1 MDSLFDWMFGIMN
14 NDYSKADKVGRDVI
28 GDYTIDTCDTVDQ
41 GYETAMWK
49 DNGDIIIVERYPNKM
64 RAEVGHSKWCEFAK
78 TNPKFVYSVQLDEF
92 VNF

>member
-1 MDSLFDWMFGIMN
+1 MDSLFDLMFGIMN

-64 RAEVGHSKWCEFAK
+64 RAEIGHSKWCEFAK
-78 TNPKFVYSVQLDEF
+78 TNPKFVYSVQVDEY

>member
-1 MDSLFDWMFGIMN
+1 MDSLFDLLFGIMN
-14 NDYSKADKVGRDVI
+14 NDYSKADKVGNDVI
-28 GDYTIDTCDTVDQ
+28 GDYTIDTSDTVDQ

-49 DNGDIIIVERYPNKM
+49 GDGDIIIVERYPNKM

-78 TNPKFVYSVQLDEF
+78 TNPKFVYSVQLNEF

>member
-1 MDSLFDWMFGIMN
+1 MDSLFDLMFGIMN
-14 NDYSKADKVGRDVI
+14 NDYSKADKVGNDVI
-28 GDYTIDTCDTVDQ
+28 GNYTIDTCDTVDQ

-49 DNGDIIIVERYPNKM
+49 DDGDIIIVERYPNKM

>member
-1 MDSLFDWMFGIMN
+1 MDSLFDLMFGIMN
-14 NDYSKADKVGRDVI
+14 NDYSKADKVGNEVI

-49 DNGDIIIVERYPNKM
+49 DDGDIIIVERYPNKM
-64 RAEVGHSKWCEFAK
+64 RAEVGHAKWCEFAK
-78 TNPKFVYSVQLDEF
+78 TKPKFVYSVQLDEF

>member
-1 MDSLFDWMFGIMN
+1 MDSLFDLMFGIMN
-14 NDYSKADKVGRDVI
+14 NDYSKADKVGHDVI

-41 GYETAMWK
+41 GYETAIWK
-49 DNGDIIIVERYPNKM
+49 GDGDIIIVERYPNKM

>member
-1 MDSLFDWMFGIMN
+1 MDSLFDLMFGIMN
-14 NDYSKADKVGRDVI
+14 NDYSKADKAGHDTV

-49 DNGDIIIVERYPNKM
+49 GDGDIIIVERYPDKK
-64 RAEVGHSKWCEFAK
+64 RAEAGHTKWCEFAK
-78 TNPKFVYSVQLDEF
+78 TNPEHVYSVQMDEH

>member
-1 MDSLFDWMFGIMN
+1 MDSLFDLMFGIMN
-14 NDYSKADKVGRDVI
+14 NDYSKADKVGRDGI

-49 DNGDIIIVERYPNKM
+49 DDGDIIIVERYPNKM
-64 RAEVGHSKWCEFAK
+64 RAEIGHSKWCEFAK

>member
-1 MDSLFDWMFGIMN
+1 MDSLFDLLFGIMN
-14 NDYSKADKVGRDVI
+14 NDYSKADKVGNDVI

-49 DNGDIIIVERYPNKM
+49 GEADIIIVERYPNKM

>member
-1 MDSLFDWMFGIMN
+1 MDSLFDLMFGIMN
-14 NDYSKADKVGRDVI
+14 NDYSKADKVGNDII
-28 GDYTIDTCDTVDQ
+28 GDYTIDTCDTMDQ

-49 DNGDIIIVERYPNKM
+49 NDGDIIIVERYPNKM
-64 RAEVGHSKWCEFAK
+64 RAEIGHSKWCEFAK

>member
-1 MDSLFDWMFGIMN
+1 MDSLFDLMFGIIN
-14 NDYSKADKVGRDVI
+14 NDYSKADKVGNNII

-49 DNGDIIIVERYPNKM
+49 DDGDIIIVERYPNKM
-64 RAEVGHSKWCEFAK
+64 RAEIGHSKWCEFAK
-78 TNPKFVYSVQLDEF
+78 TNPKFVYSVQLDEY

>member
-1 MDSLFDWMFGIMN
+1 MDSLFDLLFGIMN
-14 NDYSKADKVGRDVI
+14 NDYSKADKVGNDVI
-28 GDYTIDTCDTVDQ
+28 GDYTIDTSDTVDQ

-49 DNGDIIIVERYPNKM
+49 DDGDIIIVERYPNKM

>member
-1 MDSLFDWMFGIMN
+1 MDSLFDLLFGIMN
-14 NDYSKADKVGRDVI
+14 NDYSKADKVGHDVI

-41 GYETAMWK
+41 GYETAIWK
-49 DNGDIIIVERYPNKM
+49 DDGDIIIVERYPNKM
-64 RAEVGHSKWCEFAK
+64 RAEVGHSKWCEFTK

>member
-1 MDSLFDWMFGIMN
+1 MDSLFDLMFGIMN
-14 NDYSKADKVGRDVI
+14 NDYSKADKVGHDVI

-64 RAEVGHSKWCEFAK
+64 RAEIGHSKWCEFAK
-78 TNPKFVYSVQLDEF
+78 TNPKFVYSVQLDEY

>member
-1 MDSLFDWMFGIMN
+1 MDSLFDLMFGIMN
-14 NDYSKADKVGRDVI
+14 NDYSKADKVGHDII
-28 GDYTIDTCDTVDQ
+28 GNYTIDTSDTVDQ

-49 DNGDIIIVERYPNKM
+49 DDGDIIIVERYPNKM
-64 RAEVGHSKWCEFAK
+64 RAEIGHSKWCEFAK

>member
-1 MDSLFDWMFGIMN
+1 MDSLLDLMFGIMN
-14 NDYSKADKVGRDVI
+14 NDYSKADKVGHDVI

-49 DNGDIIIVERYPNKM
+49 DDGDIIIVERYPNKM
-64 RAEVGHSKWCEFAK
+64 RAEIGHSKWCEFAK
-78 TNPKFVYSVQLDEF
+78 TNPKFVYSVQLDEY

>member
-1 MDSLFDWMFGIMN
+1 MDSLFDLMFGIMN
-14 NDYSKADKVGRDVI
+14 NDYSKADKVGNDII
-28 GDYTIDTCDTVDQ
+28 GNYTIDTCDTIDQ

-49 DNGDIIIVERYPNKM
+49 DDGDIIIVERYPNKM
-64 RAEVGHSKWCEFAK
+64 RAEIGHSKWCEFAK

>member
-1 MDSLFDWMFGIMN
+1 MDSLFDLMFGIMN

-41 GYETAMWK
+41 GYETAIWK
-49 DNGDIIIVERYPNKM
+49 DDGDIIIVERYPNKM
-64 RAEVGHSKWCEFAK
+64 RAGVGHSKWCEFAK
-78 TNPKFVYSVQLDEF
+78 TNPKFVYSVQLNEF

>member
-1 MDSLFDWMFGIMN
+1 MDSLFDLMFGIMN
-14 NDYSKADKVGRDVI
+14 NDYSKADKVGNDII
-28 GDYTIDTCDTVDQ
+28 GNYTIDTCDTVDQ

-49 DNGDIIIVERYPNKM
+49 DDGDIIIVERYPNKM
-64 RAEVGHSKWCEFAK
+64 RAEIGHSKWCEFAK

>member
-1 MDSLFDWMFGIMN
+1 MDSLFDLMFGIMN
-14 NDYSKADKVGRDVI
+14 NDYSKADKVGNDII
-28 GDYTIDTCDTVDQ
+28 GNYTIDTCDTVDQ

>member
-1 MDSLFDWMFGIMN
+1 MDSLFDLMFGIMN
-14 NDYSKADKVGRDVI
+14 NDYSKADKVGHDVI

-49 DNGDIIIVERYPNKM
+49 DDGDIIIVERYPNKM
-64 RAEVGHSKWCEFAK
+64 RAEIGHSKWCEFAK
-78 TNPKFVYSVQLDEF
+78 TNPKFVYSVQVDEY

>member
-1 MDSLFDWMFGIMN
+1 MDSLFDLMFGIMN
-14 NDYSKADKVGRDVI
+14 NDYSKADKVGHDVI

-49 DNGDIIIVERYPNKM
+49 GDGDIIIVERYPNKM
-64 RAEVGHSKWCEFAK
+64 RAEIGHSKWCEFAK
-78 TNPKFVYSVQLDEF
+78 TNPKFVYSVQLDEY

>member
-1 MDSLFDWMFGIMN
+1 MDSLFDLPFGIIN
-14 NDYSKADKVGRDVI
+14 NDYSMADKVGNDVI

-49 DNGDIIIVERYPNKM
+49 DDGDIIIVERYPNKM
-64 RAEVGHSKWCEFAK
+64 RAEVGHSQWCEFAK

>member
-1 MDSLFDWMFGIMN
+1 MDSLFDLLFGIMN

-28 GDYTIDTCDTVDQ
+28 GDYTIDTCDTMDQ

-49 DNGDIIIVERYPNKM
+49 DDGDIIIVERYPNKM

>member
-1 MDSLFDWMFGIMN
+1 MDSLFDLMFGIMN
-14 NDYSKADKVGRDVI
+14 NDYSKADKVGNDII

-41 GYETAMWK
+41 GYETAIWK
-49 DNGDIIIVERYPNKM
+49 GDGDIIIVERYPNKM

>member
-1 MDSLFDWMFGIMN
+1 MDSLFDLMFGIMN
-14 NDYSKADKVGRDVI
+14 NDYSKADKVGNDII

-64 RAEVGHSKWCEFAK
+64 RAKVGHSKWCEFVK
-78 TNPKFVYSVQLDEF
+78 TNPKFVYSVQLDEY

>member
-1 MDSLFDWMFGIMN
+1 MDSLFNLMFGIMN
-14 NDYSKADKVGRDVI
+14 NDYSKADKVGNDII

-49 DNGDIIIVERYPNKM
+49 DDGDIIIVERYPNKM
-64 RAEVGHSKWCEFAK
+64 RAEIGHSKWCEFAK
-78 TNPKFVYSVQLDEF
+78 TNPKFVYSVQLDKF

>member
-1 MDSLFDWMFGIMN
+1 MDSLFDLMFGIMN
-14 NDYSKADKVGRDVI
+14 NDYSKADKVGNDVI

-78 TNPKFVYSVQLDEF
+78 TNPKFVYSVQVDEY

>member
-1 MDSLFDWMFGIMN
+1 MDSLFDLLFGIMN
-14 NDYSKADKVGRDVI
+14 NDYSKADKVGNDVI
-28 GDYTIDTCDTVDQ
+28 GDYTIDTSDTVDQ

-64 RAEVGHSKWCEFAK
+64 RAEIGHSKWCEFAK

>member
-1 MDSLFDWMFGIMN
+1 MDSLFDLMFGIMN
-14 NDYSKADKVGRDVI
+14 NDYSKADKVGNDII
-28 GDYTIDTCDTVDQ
+28 GDYTIDTCDTIDQ

-49 DNGDIIIVERYPNKM
+49 GDGDIIIVERYPNKM

-78 TNPKFVYSVQLDEF
+78 TNPKFVYSVQLDEY

>member
-1 MDSLFDWMFGIMN
+1 MDSLFDLMFGIMN
-14 NDYSKADKVGRDVI
+14 NDYSKADKVGHDVI

-49 DNGDIIIVERYPNKM
+49 EDGDIIIVERYPNKM
-64 RAEVGHSKWCEFAK
+64 RAEIGHSKWCEFAK

>member
-1 MDSLFDWMFGIMN
+1 MDSLFDVMFGIMN
-14 NDYSKADKVGRDVI
+14 NDYSKADKVGNDVI

-49 DNGDIIIVERYPNKM
+49 DDGDIIIVERYPNKM

>member
-1 MDSLFDWMFGIMN
+1 MDSLFDLMFGIMN
-14 NDYSKADKVGRDVI
+14 NDYSKADKVGNDVI

>member
-1 MDSLFDWMFGIMN
+1 MDSLFDLMFGIMN
-14 NDYSKADKVGRDVI
+14 NDYSKADKVGNDII
-28 GDYTIDTCDTVDQ
+28 GDYTIDTCDTMDQ

-49 DNGDIIIVERYPNKM
+49 DDGDIIIVERYPNRM

>member
-1 MDSLFDWMFGIMN
+1 MDSLFDLMFGIMN
-14 NDYSKADKVGRDVI
+14 NDYSKADKVGNDVI

-41 GYETAMWK
+41 GYETAIWK
-49 DNGDIIIVERYPNKM
+49 DDGDIIIVERYPNKM
-64 RAEVGHSKWCEFAK
+64 RAEIGHSKWCEFAK

>member
-1 MDSLFDWMFGIMN
+1 MDSLFDVMFGIMN
-14 NDYSKADKVGRDVI
+14 NDYSKADKVGNDVI

-41 GYETAMWK
+41 GYETAIWK
-49 DNGDIIIVERYPNKM
+49 DDGDIIIVERYPNKM
-64 RAEVGHSKWCEFAK
+64 RAEIGHSKWCEFAK